1 MGTFPQ
7 TRAAAGY
14 IARLARGVP
23 ARGPHNHRNQ
33 VTAVHPEGH

>member
-14 IARLARGVP
+14 IARHARGEL

-33 VTAVHPEGH
+33 VAAGHLDGH

>member
-14 IARLARGVP
+14 IARHARGELARGP
-23 ARGPHNHRNQ
+23 QHHQNQ
-33 VTAVHPEGH
+33 VTAVHLGGH

>member
-14 IARLARGVP
+14 IARHARGELARG
-23 ARGPHNHRNQ
+23 AHNHRNQ

>member
-14 IARLARGVP
+14 IARHARGELARGP
-23 ARGPHNHRNQ
+23 QHHRNQ
-33 VTAVHPEGH
+33 VTGAHLGGH